1 MNKNKILD
9 QKKNQYK
16 KNNILFGDLTT
27 DVLMEENMGIET
39 SLRIGYLDMNKIK
52 MLEEYQK
59 HFDVVILG
67 EGDFLIA

>member
-1 MNKNKILD
+1 
-9 QKKNQYK
+9 
-16 KNNILFGDLTT
+16 
-27 DVLMEENMGIET
+27 MEENMGIET
-39 SLRIGYLDMNKIK
+39 SLRIGFLDMNKIK

>member
-9 QKKNQYK
+9 QKKNQFK

-39 SLRIGYLDMNKIK
+39 SLRIGFLDMNKIK
-52 MLEEYQK
+52 MLEEY
-59 HFDVVILG
+59 
-67 EGDFLIA
+67 